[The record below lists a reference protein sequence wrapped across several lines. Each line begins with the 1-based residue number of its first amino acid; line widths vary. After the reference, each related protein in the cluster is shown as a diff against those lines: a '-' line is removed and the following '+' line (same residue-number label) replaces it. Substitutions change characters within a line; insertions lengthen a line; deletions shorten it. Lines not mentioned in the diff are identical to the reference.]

1 MCMIAS
7 LMSSLEPL
15 AGIIAVKR
23 RFMIGYTLP
32 SYLDYGRWFGFQKH
46 LSKHLCR
53 CFLGKKAIS
62 ILWSTQVSL
71 QNFPSKITNVL
82 VGLLRK
88 TIFLRELI
96 GMTHE

>member
-1 MCMIAS
+1 MVGC
-7 LMSSLEPL
+7 P
-15 AGIIAVKR
+15 
-23 RFMIGYTLP
+23 LP

-53 CFLGKKAIS
+53 CFLGKRQPF

-71 QNFPSKITNVL
+71 QYFPSKITNVL

-88 TIFLRELI
+88 TLFLRELI